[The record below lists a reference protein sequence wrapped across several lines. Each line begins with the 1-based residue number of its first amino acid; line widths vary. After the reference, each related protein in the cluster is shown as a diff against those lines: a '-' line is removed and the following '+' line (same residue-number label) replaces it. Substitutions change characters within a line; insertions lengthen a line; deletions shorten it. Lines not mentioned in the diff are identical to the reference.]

1 MPPLVLT
8 PDEQALA
15 LTKGGTDLRFLLA
28 REEVD
33 DGDQALLYHAGV
45 TTVSRLSA
53 FADTIDSLRDTLRDD
68 FGIDASTSLANRL
81 RATKLVVAWQA
92 SQTRQEK
99 IAQVE
104 GEQVA
109 RNLPKALASTDY
121 TAMRLAWHKRWW
133 DLEDKQTPSR
143 SFMER
148 LMDTVEADEPR
159 AFHLTEVTNKDE
171 EDPDLL
177 QATLDAA
184 GAMRLKRGFTKVP
197 MPASPEGLRKRIQL
211 LGIAYMMAG
220 LRHSNRVWL
229 QGMGPQNWQDYVE
242 YLLGEWVNGLVA
254 KDGEGNTLATPHWTA
269 VLDYELAMRKDAC
282 RRIQSSSMSM
292 LKALKEVT
300 RDPVL
305 KERYFTTPIA
315 FAAVP
320 GGRTSKRVGP
330 SEEDKPL
337 KERRTK
343 PKGRGKGKDK
353 GRGLKRDG
361 NSSGS
366 TGCARNTPDGKP
378 ICYKYNNKKEGC
390 ARKGCSFAHVCGRC
404 FAAHPMF
411 RCSNAADGVQPP
423 DTAGRGEE

>member
-1 MPPLVLT
+1 
-8 PDEQALA
+8 
-15 LTKGGTDLRFLLA
+15 
-28 REEVD
+28 
-33 DGDQALLYHAGV
+33 
-45 TTVSRLSA
+45 
-53 FADTIDSLRDTLRDD
+53 
-68 FGIDASTSLANRL
+68 
-81 RATKLVVAWQA
+81 
-92 SQTRQEK
+92 
-99 IAQVE
+99 
-104 GEQVA
+104 
-109 RNLPKALASTDY
+109 
-121 TAMRLAWHKRWW
+121 
-133 DLEDKQTPSR
+133 
-143 SFMER
+143 
-148 LMDTVEADEPR
+148 
-159 AFHLTEVTNKDE
+159 
-171 EDPDLL
+171 
-177 QATLDAA
+177 
-184 GAMRLKRGFTKVP
+184 
-197 MPASPEGLRKRIQL
+197 
-211 LGIAYMMAG
+211 
-220 LRHSNRVWL
+220 
-229 QGMGPQNWQDYVE
+229 MGPQNWQDYVE
-242 YLLGEWVNGLVA
+242 YLLGEWVYGLVA

-292 LKALKEVT
+292 LKAFKEVT

-366 TGCARNTPDGKP
+366 TGCVRNTPDGKP